1 MWMRKQGYRES
12 TIQPCIRSLRAI
24 AKRTN
29 LLNPESVK
37 TYLASAQLS
46 ENRKEKLTHDLT
58 RFYRYNNIR
67 FEKPNY
73 RRIEKLPFIPLE
85 SEVDQLI
92 SAVGKKTA
100 TFLQLLRETGARP
113 GEAWNLR
120 WIDIDFEKHAVNITP
135 EKDSRARQLRISLRL
150 AAMLQQLSHN
160 WEYVFRAPR
169 TDPLQSMQNFHRNF
183 CAQRKNLAKRLQ
195 NPRLNSISFR
205 TLRHF
210 KATTEYHRTRDILHV
225 MQLLGHKNIRNTL
238 VYTHLVSFESDDYVC
253 RVAKT
258 VDEAKALIEDSFEYV
273 TDIEDI
279 KLFRKRK

>member
-29 LLNPESVK
+29 LLDPESVK

-85 SEVDQLI
+85 SVVDQLI
-92 SAVGKKTA
+92 SGVGKKTA

-120 WIDIDFEKHAVNITP
+120 WVDIDFEKHTVNITP
-135 EKDSRARQLRISLRL
+135 EKDSRARQLRISFRL
-150 AAMLQQLSHN
+150 AAMLQQLPHS
-160 WEYVFRAPR
+160 WEYLFRDPK
-169 TDPLQSMQNFHRNF
+169 TDPLRSIQNFHRNF

-210 KATTEYHRTRDILHV
+210 KATMEYHRTKDILHV
-225 MQLLGHKNIRNTL
+225 MQLLGHRSIKNTL
-238 VYTHLVSFESDDYVC
+238 VYTHLVNFEGDEYIC
-253 RVAKT
+253 KVANT
-258 VDEAKALIEDSFEYV
+258 IDEAKALVESGFDYI
-273 TDIEDI
+273 TDIDST